1 MIRDR
6 LKKRARQFAIKAFG
20 MEFDTEARDPNAGGR
35 ANPNDFDPTVIPKIV
50 DGAGDTPGPNHKQDI
65 GRTWVAAQLAGGVAP
80 VFIDIR
86 SPMEVA
92 TGVLPGAPRRVA
104 TKNPPRDRI
113 RPDRRPRIG
122 RPGRSASRTRLDLGS
137 TASRRLRRMDRTR
150 RADRATHDESSN
162 EHCRWRHAP
171 GGRPDRSRPRHHCR
185 WHPLGLAGIRRA
197 PRDCARLIAA
207 TGRATFGSRCRPH
220 PPQTARSWSTAD
232 TDQRTR
238 HPLD

>member
-92 TGVLPGAPRRVA
+92 TGVLPGAHRFPGQTIQQNLAVLPPKTHRV
-104 TKNPPRDRI
+104 TVYDQTG
-113 RPDRRPRIG
+113 DQG
-122 RPGRSASRTRLDLGS
+122 SADLAEALREQGW
-137 TASRRLRRMDRTR
+137 TLARRLRGGYAEWIEHGERTEQPTMSHPTSI
-150 RADRATHDESSN
+150 AVGDTHRVGDQ
-162 EHCRWRHAP
+162 
-171 GGRPDRSRPRHHCR
+171 
-185 WHPLGLAGIRRA
+185 
-197 PRDCARLIAA
+197 
-207 TGRATFGSRCRPH
+207 TGH
-220 PPQTARSWSTAD
+220 VHDITAD
-232 TDQRTR
+232 GTLLIWLESGELHAIAPD
-238 HPLD
+238 